1 MPPVAIERVT
11 PHGRPD
17 AAQGVQ
23 PSLRG
28 LDGETPS
35 CTRLCGGRTCSKSN
49 GFPAPR
55 LAPAPIPLAQGLLI
69 GQNRLR
75 RVLAEGFGIEG
86 EDVFHTH
93 LGYFLSV
100 IRPYRAAFGIVGR
113 LKRRAEILC
122 HVILSAVPDTLSEV
136 ETGRGVHGGDDSEH
150 YDQRD
155 CLYHVFPCPL
165 TSWAER

>member
-1 MPPVAIERVT
+1 MPPRPPGAGPL
-11 PHGRPD
+11 PHPATSD
-17 AAQGVQ
+17 FLAAT
-23 PSLRG
+23 SS
-28 LDGETPS
+28 T
-35 CTRLCGGRTCSKSN
+35 SN
-49 GFPAPR
+49 RAEC

-75 RVLAEGFGIEG
+75 QVLAEGFGIEG

-136 ETGRGVHGGDDSEH
+136 ETGRGVHGGD
-150 YDQRD
+150 YAT
-155 CLYHVFPCPL
+155 P
-165 TSWAER
+165 